1 MIRNY
6 FITAIRNLWRN
17 KAFAVINISGLSV
30 GLASCMLIFLY
41 AMDEVSY
48 DRFHAKSADT
58 YQLVVDAK
66 SPDGQVHQF
75 SGTGDIQGPAFKSQS
90 PEVQSFVRI
99 YGADFTVKRS
109 NEVFDQPAL
118 FVDSNFFSVFTFP
131 LRYGKMQNALNDPQ
145 SIVLSEETAEKY
157 FGQGD
162 PTGKTLELKMH
173 NVFQPFIVTAVTK
186 RSPQN
191 SSIKIKMLVPQASR
205 KARDGWLN
213 FFQNTFL
220 VIKPGTNIPR
230 LTTKI
235 NQLYLNDAEGELKS
249 SGNKDK
255 IAYNLQPLLAI
266 HTSTDYPAG
275 NGLSDA
281 SKPTYSYILIAIALF
296 ILTIACV
303 NFVNLTVAR
312 SLRRGKEIGI
322 RKVFG
327 GQRMQLIMQ
336 FLGESFMLSFIA
348 FVLAIALLQLVL
360 PFFNTLTNKALAF
373 SYLLSWGLVL
383 GYIGIFLLTGL
394 LAGFYPALV
403 LSGFKPVQTLYNRT
417 HFTDKNY
424 LSKGLVILQ
433 FTLATFLII
442 ATIIIYT
449 QFNYLMHFDLG
460 YNANNVVSIRVFNI
474 EKGKFNLFKTE
485 LAKASNIYGI
495 TADQGG
501 RWGTEG
507 YINGSRLFGFDV
519 QKVDEDYLPL
529 FRLPVLKGRNFSRNM
544 GTDSAG
550 SVLVSEQ
557 FVREAGWKDPIGQTV
572 DFFHDHK
579 KYTVVGVVK
588 DYHYLSLLEK
598 PAPMLYSMNPDY
610 PLGNIFVRINPQYK
624 SEALAR
630 IQKEFKA
637 DFPFMP
643 YQYQFKDDEL
653 AEQYD
658 KEARWKQI
666 VTFGAGLTIFIS
678 CIGLFG
684 LATLSAEHRRKEIGI
699 RKVLGASVE
708 GIVKNLSAD
717 FAFLIVI
724 SAAISTPAAWWAMHK
739 WLQDYPYRIHMNIWI
754 FLLAGAFVLFIALV
768 TLSYQTIKA
777 AIANPVDSLR
787 NE

>member
-6 FITAIRNLWRN
+6 LITAIRNLWRN
-17 KAFAVINISGLSV
+17 KAFAVINIAGLSI
-30 GLASCMLIFLY
+30 GLASCMMIFLY

-48 DRFHAKSADT
+48 DRFHTKATSI
-58 YQLVVDAK
+58 YQLVVDAR
-66 SPDGQVHQF
+66 SPDGQVHKF
-75 SGTGDIQGPAFKSQS
+75 SGTGDIQGPAFKSQL

-99 YGADFTVKRS
+99 YGSDFTVKRS

-131 LRYGKMQNALNDPQ
+131 LRYGKMENALSDPNA
-145 SIVLSEETAEKY
+145 IVLSEETAEKY
-157 FGQGD
+157 FGAGD
-162 PTGKTLELKMH
+162 PTGKILELKVH
-173 NVFQPFIVTAVTK
+173 NVFQPFMVTAVTK
-186 RSPQN
+186 KSPQN

-205 KARDGWLN
+205 KVRDGWLN

-220 VIKPGTNIPR
+220 VIKPGTDIQR
-230 LTTKI
+230 LNTQI
-235 NQLYLNDAEGELKS
+235 NQLYLNDAESELKT
-249 SGNKDK
+249 SGSKDK
-255 IAYNLQPLLAI
+255 MTYKLQPFLTM

-281 SKPTYSYILIAIALF
+281 SKPTYSYVLIAIALF
-296 ILTIACV
+296 ILAIACI

-327 GQRMQLIMQ
+327 GQRMQLIIQ
-336 FLGESFMLSFIA
+336 FLGESFILSFVA
-348 FVLAIALLQLVL
+348 FVLAIALVQLTL
-360 PFFNTLTNKALAF
+360 PFFNTITNKALAF
-373 SYLLSWGLVL
+373 SYLLTWNLVL

-403 LSGFKPVQTLYNRT
+403 LSGFKPVQTLYNRS

-424 LSKGLVILQ
+424 LSKGLVVVQ

-442 ATIIIYT
+442 ATITIYT

-460 YNANNVVSIRVFNI
+460 YNASNVVSIRVFNI
-474 EKGKFNLFKTE
+474 DKGKFNLFKTE
-485 LAKASNIYGI
+485 LAKAPNIYGI

-507 YINGSRLFGFDV
+507 YIDGARVFGFDV

-529 FRLPVLKGRNFSRNM
+529 FQVPVLKGRNFSRDM
-544 GTDSAG
+544 GADSTS

-557 FVREAGWKDPIGQTV
+557 FVKDAGWKNPIGQTV

-588 DYHYLSLLEK
+588 NFHYLSLLEK
-598 PAPMLYSMNPDY
+598 TSPMLYSMNPDY
-610 PLGNIFVRINPQYK
+610 PWGNIFVRINPRYK
-624 SEALAR
+624 SEALER

-637 DFPFMP
+637 DFPFIP

-658 KEARWKQI
+658 KEAKWKQI
-666 VTFGAGLTIFIS
+666 VTFGAALTVFIS

-684 LATLSAEHRRKEIGI
+684 LATLSAEHRKKEIGI
-699 RKVLGASVE
+699 RKVLGASVG
-708 GIVKNLSAD
+708 GIVRKLFAD

-724 SAAISTPAAWWAMHK
+724 SAAISTPAAWWATQK
-739 WLQDYPYRIHMNIWI
+739 WLQDYPYRIHINIWI
-754 FLLAGAFVLFIALV
+754 FLLSAVFVLFVAMV
-768 TLSYQTIKA
+768 TLCYQTIKA
-777 AIANPVDSLR
+777 ATANPVDSLR

>member
-17 KAFAVINISGLSV
+17 KSFAVINIAGLSV

-48 DRFHAKSADT
+48 DRFHVQAANI

-66 SPDGQVHQF
+66 SPDGQLHKF
-75 SGTGDIQGPAFKSQS
+75 SGTGDVQGPVFKSQL
-90 PEVQSFVRI
+90 PEVQCFVRV
-99 YGADFTVKRS
+99 YGTDFTVKRD
-109 NEVFDQPAL
+109 NEVFDQTAL
-118 FVDSNFFSVFTFP
+118 FVDSNFLSVFTFP
-131 LRYGKMQNALNDPQ
+131 LLYGKKQNALSDPQ
-145 SIVLSEETAEKY
+145 SIILSEETAEKY
-157 FGQGD
+157 FGHGD
-162 PTGKTLELKMH
+162 PVGKTLQLKIH
-173 NVFQPFIVTAVTK
+173 NIFQPFTVTAVTK
-186 RSPQN
+186 QSPQN

-205 KARDGWLN
+205 KVRDGWLN

-220 VIKPGTNIPR
+220 IIKPGSDIR
-230 LTTKI
+230 KLSTKI
-235 NQLYLNDAEGELKS
+235 NQLYLNDAESELKS
-249 SGNKDK
+249 SGSKDK
-255 IAYNLQPLLAI
+255 MTYKLQPFLAM

-296 ILTIACV
+296 ILAIACM

-312 SLRRGKEIGI
+312 SLKRGKEIGI

-327 GQRMQLIMQ
+327 GQRTQLIVQ
-336 FLGESFMLSFIA
+336 FLGESLILSFIA
-348 FVLAIALLQLVL
+348 FMLAIALVQLAL

-373 SYLLSWGLVL
+373 SYLLSWRLVS
-383 GYIGIFLLTGL
+383 GYIGIFLLSGL

-403 LSGFKPVQTLYNRT
+403 LSGFKPVQTLYNRP
-417 HFTDKNY
+417 HLTDKKY

-442 ATIIIYT
+442 ATITIYT

-460 YNANNVVSIRVFNI
+460 YNADNVVSIRVFNI
-474 EKGKFNLFKTE
+474 DKNKFNLFKTE
-485 LAKASNIYGI
+485 LAKAPNIYGI

-507 YINGSRLFGFDV
+507 YINGSRVFNFDV

-529 FRLPVLKGRNFSRNM
+529 FQVPVLKGRNFSRNM
-544 GTDSAG
+544 AADSAN

-557 FVREAGWKDPIGQTV
+557 FVKEAGWKDPIGQTV

-579 KYTVVGVVK
+579 KYTVVGVVR

-598 PAPMLYSMNPDY
+598 PSPILYSMNPDY
-610 PLGNIFVRINPQYK
+610 PWGNIFVRINPHYK
-624 SEALAR
+624 PEALDR

-637 DFPFMP
+637 DFPFIP
-643 YQYQFKDDEL
+643 YQYQFKEDEL

-666 VTFGAGLTIFIS
+666 VTFGAALTIFIS

-684 LATLSAEHRRKEIGI
+684 LATLSAEHRKKEIGI

-708 GIVKNLSAD
+708 GIVRKLSAD

-724 SAAISTPAAWWAMHK
+724 SAAISTPAAWWAMQT
-739 WLQDYPYRIHMNIWI
+739 WLQDYPYRIHLNVWI
-754 FLLAGAFVLFIALV
+754 FLFATVFVLFIAMI
-768 TLSYQTIKA
+768 TLCYQTIKA
-777 AIANPVDSLR
+777 AAANPVQSLR